1 MSAQREAEGAGLDR
15 GLLDDLDE
23 DGLRELVESAHAADL
38 AQLMNRVDREAAAA
52 LFQAMD
58 GELRAEVF
66 TELDEGLQEALLGQL
81 PNRELGEII
90 GGMESDDAADVL
102 QTLRDQ
108 DEERA
113 DTVLQ
118 SLEPELR
125 DDLQALLEYGE
136 DTAGGVMATEF
147 VAVTHDT
154 PVDAAIGRIRE
165 LAASR
170 DIQDVYSVFVVDGAG
185 HLLGSVSLQTLLLA
199 RRDRRL
205 GELMDTDIRSVPVH
219 MDQER
224 LAALAVKYD
233 LVSIP
238 VVDDDGVLVGRVTM
252 DDVYDIVGEE
262 AAEDIARISGTDEE
276 VLEHSTL
283 VIVRERLPWLLLG
296 LAGGLC
302 AALVMSGFGPALGRS
317 PQSVYFVPIVMGMG
331 GNAGIQSSTVVV
343 RGLATGELR
352 TGDLWQRLW
361 KELKVSLLIGLTCA
375 LLVGL
380 AVSLVLGNLR
390 EAGVVTL
397 SLLCVILQA
406 SVIGGTMPI
415 VLKRMGI
422 DPAIATGPF
431 ITTGNDI
438 LGVTLYL
445 GLVNL
450 FL

>member
-1 MSAQREAEGAGLDR
+1 MTGQRDSGHEGLDR
-15 GLLDDLDE
+15 DLLEDLDE
-23 DGLRELVESAHAADL
+23 AGLRELVESAHAADL

-52 LFQAMD
+52 LFQVMD

-108 DEERA
+108 DEQRA

-125 DDLQALLEYGE
+125 DDLETLLEYGE

-147 VAVTHDT
+147 VAVTDDT

-170 DIQDVYSVFVVDGAG
+170 DIQDVYAVFVVDGQG
-185 HLLGSVSLQTLLLA
+185 RLLGSVSLQTLLLA

-205 GELMDTDIRSVPVH
+205 GELMDTDIHSATVH
-219 MDQER
+219 MDQEH

-262 AAEDIARISGTDEE
+262 AAEDIARIAGTDEE
-276 VLEHSTL
+276 VLEHSSL

-317 PQSVYFVPIVMGMG
+317 PRSVYFVPIVMGMG

-343 RGLATGELR
+343 RGLATGELLA
-352 TGDLWQRLW
+352 GDLWNRLW
-361 KELKVSLLIGLTCA
+361 KELKVSLMIGLTCA
-375 LLVGL
+375 LLVG
-380 AVSLVLGNLR
+380 AAISVFLGEGL

-415 VLKRMGI
+415 LLKRLGV

-438 LGVTLYL
+438 LGVSLYL